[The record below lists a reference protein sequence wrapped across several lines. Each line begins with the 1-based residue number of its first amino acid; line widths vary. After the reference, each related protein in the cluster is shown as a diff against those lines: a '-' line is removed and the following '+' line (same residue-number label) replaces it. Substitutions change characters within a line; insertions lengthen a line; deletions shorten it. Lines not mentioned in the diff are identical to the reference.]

1 MTRTV
6 QHPATH
12 QPSQEQPD
20 ALWIP
25 DALRGFPAD
34 ELAALGHTPTDATYA
49 AWIHARRG
57 HGTDWL
63 ARHLHVPADVADLLV
78 RASHQR
84 QAVKATDT
92 PAPAA
97 PDVIAP

>member
-1 MTRTV
+1 MTRSL
-6 QHPATH
+6 QHPEAR
-12 QPSQEQPD
+12 QPSQDRPE
-20 ALWIP
+20 ALWVP

-34 ELAALGHTPTDATYA
+34 ELAALGHTPTEATYA
-49 AWIHARRG
+49 AWSLARRG

-63 ARHLHVPADVADLLV
+63 TRHFDLSRDVAGALV

-84 QAVKATDT
+84 QGVKATDT